1 MGSKETKDR
10 TVKGLIWRSTCT
22 GVTMMPLSLPHPRWW
37 KGRRTLENFHF
48 FSARIISP
56 QKGGVMRETR
66 VQSHT
71 LGLGGEGRRTDRGI
85 SSRRGS
91 CLVQSMGVPPRDRGG
106 VPLGISEPQTSMRL
120 HGLRVE
126 EYETVG

>member
-1 MGSKETKDR
+1 MSDDETVVPPTPKVVEGAADSR
-10 TVKGLIWRSTCT
+10 KFFIFSQLESSQ
-22 GVTMMPLSLPHPRWW
+22 P
-37 KGRRTLENFHF
+37 GREER
-48 FSARIISP
+48 
-56 QKGGVMRETR
+56 RER
-66 VQSHT
+66 PESRGHT

-85 SSRRGS
+85 SALKHGWRGS
-91 CLVQSMGVPPRDRGG
+91 CLVQSMGVPPGDRGG

>member
-1 MGSKETKDR
+1 
-10 TVKGLIWRSTCT
+10 
-22 GVTMMPLSLPHPRWW
+22 
-37 KGRRTLENFHF
+37 
-48 FSARIISP
+48 
-56 QKGGVMRETR
+56 MRETR

-91 CLVQSMGVPPRDRGG
+91 CLVQSMGVPPGDRGG